1 VASAKDVTVVIPI
14 GKDHL
19 SCAARAQESAWESGV
34 GGVQVLIDSHKH
46 GVCYARNEAIGR
58 VQTDLILPLDADD
71 YLLPGAVERMAAA
84 WQPGK
89 VVYGDWREIFVLP
102 DQNTLENHGTQ
113 LNFNPNDVN
122 LFMHKEAPPPAMLTR
137 KHVCHATYLFA
148 EEDWHHVGGYD
159 PDFNIGAEDWEF
171 MIALVEA
178 GCELVK
184 VYGDSLYVKT
194 IGDNART
201 NKAVRHKDIIKQLL
215 LEKHPDFFNNP
226 R

>member
-89 VVYGDWREIFVLP
+89 VVYGDWRELYPGGSVDYKP
-102 DQNTLENHGTQ
+102 
-113 LNFNPNDVN
+113 
-122 LFMHKEAPPPAMLTR
+122 APPPEMLNR

-148 EEDWHHVGGYD
+148 KEDWQRVGGYD

-201 NKAVRHKDIIKQLL
+201 HKAVKRKDIIKQLL
-215 LEKHPDFFNNP
+215 LEKHPKFFSDP